1 MTLQTARPGTAAVDE
16 PTLLIQNIRQDF
28 VTLEGTELN
37 VLEDINLAFQEREF
51 ISFIGHSGCGK
62 STLLRIIAGLQTPTR
77 GSVLYKGKKVTGP
90 GASRGM
96 VFQQDAVFP
105 WLSVRKNIEFGLRLK
120 KLSRTQ
126 LRETAEKWIALV
138 GLSGWE
144 DAYPKELS
152 GGMRKRVD
160 LARVYANSPDLML
173 MDEPFGALD
182 QQTKSNMQ
190 AQLLRLREAAGS
202 TVIFVTH
209 DLEEAIFLS
218 NRIVVLAPRPGKV
231 KAIMDVQLPSLRDEE
246 IRLSEEFLAEKRRLH
261 ELLKEDA
268 ACA

>member
-1 MTLQTARPGTAAVDE
+1 MSQANLDQTEAPS
-16 PTLLIQNIRQDF
+16 LIIQNIRQDF
-28 VTLEGTELN
+28 ITLDGTELN
-37 VLEDINLAFQEREF
+37 VLDNINLGFREREF

-62 STLLRIIAGLQTPTR
+62 STLLRIIAGLQTPTQ
-77 GSVLYKGKKVTGP
+77 GSILYKGKKIKGTS
-90 GASRGM
+90 AARGM

-105 WLSVRKNIEFGLRLK
+105 WLTVRKNIEFGLKLK
-120 KLSRTQ
+120 KLPRDKVRAQ
-126 LRETAEKWIALV
+126 AEKWIALV
-138 GLSGWE
+138 GLGGWE

-160 LARVYANSPDLML
+160 LARVYANTPDLML

-190 AQLLRLREAAGS
+190 TQLLRLWETAGS

-209 DLEEAIFLS
+209 DLEEAVFLS
-218 NRIVVLAPRPGKV
+218 DRIVVLAPRPGRV
-231 KAIMDVQLPSLRDEE
+231 KTIMDVSLSRPRREE
-246 IRLSEEFLAEKRRLH
+246 LRLSEEFLAEKRKLH

-268 ACA
+268 